1 MLSGSDKPYWDLA
14 MNRSLVAA
22 VLLGQL
28 VLVATPA
35 ETNAG
40 LGLDPETACGLLADQ
55 RLRTRGFDDSGDG
68 FACRSQ
74 RRPLVGG
81 GQPSHTLRF
90 RALGSAVSVDRLLLE
105 LQINSSSGLQRA
117 HRRLAKHAQLLF
129 ERVLGKALPQEIEA
143 AILGAVPGAWTIN
156 GTVTTLERITAGTP
170 RYTLRLSI
178 E

>member
-1 MLSGSDKPYWDLA
+1 MK
-14 MNRSLVAA
+14 RSLVAA
-22 VLLGQL
+22 ILLGL
-28 VLVATPA
+28 LTPA
-35 ETNAG
+35 AITAETAAG

-55 RLRTRGFDDSGDG
+55 RLRTRGFEPSGDE

-105 LQINSSSGLQRA
+105 LQINSSRGLQRA
-117 HRRLAKHAQLLF
+117 HRQLADHAQLLF
-129 ERVLGKALPQEIEA
+129 ERVLNQDLPGDIEA
-143 AILGAVPGAWTIN
+143 AILSAVQ
-156 GTVTTLERITAGTP
+156 GTWAIDGRSVRLDRITAGTP
-170 RYTLRLSI
+170 HYTLRLSI